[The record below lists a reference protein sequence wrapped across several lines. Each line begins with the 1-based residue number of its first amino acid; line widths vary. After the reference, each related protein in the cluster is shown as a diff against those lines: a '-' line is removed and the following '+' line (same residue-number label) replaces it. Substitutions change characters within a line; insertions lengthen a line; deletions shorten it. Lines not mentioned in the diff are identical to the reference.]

1 MKISRLSLLALIPAL
16 ALFLTTPSSAQSPDG
31 QFGIQ
36 AGTYGFGL
44 QYALSPS
51 LQIGTLLALTQG
63 DLTADATV
71 LTPYVKFL
79 LEGDPV
85 NPFFTAG
92 IQYLDVEGP
101 ADADITILAGFG
113 LEYYAS
119 ENVGVFGQFNI
130 LALGEDALGE
140 TALGFGIFGPK
151 VGVEWFFD

>member
-16 ALFLTTPSSAQSPDG
+16 ALFFATPSSAQAPDG

-63 DLTADATV
+63 DFQTDQTI

-85 NPFFTAG
+85 NPFITAG
-92 IQYLDVEGP
+92 IQYEDLGGGS
-101 ADADITILAGFG
+101 DITILAGFG
-113 LEYYAS
+113 LDYYAS
-119 ENVGVFGQFNI
+119 ENIGVFGHFDVF
-130 LALGEDALGE
+130 ALGEDALGE
-140 TALGFGIFGPK
+140 SALGFGIFNGK